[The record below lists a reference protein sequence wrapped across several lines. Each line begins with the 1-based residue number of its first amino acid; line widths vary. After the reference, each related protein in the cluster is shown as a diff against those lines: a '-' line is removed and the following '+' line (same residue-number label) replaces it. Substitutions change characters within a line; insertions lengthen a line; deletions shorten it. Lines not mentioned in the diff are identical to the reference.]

1 MHQGM
6 EEQELLQLPPPLSSL
21 LRVTGKSPR
30 FCCQSIFDSSANLTL
45 FSSL

>member
-6 EEQELLQLPPPLSSL
+6 EEQELLLLSSP
-21 LRVTGKSPR
+21 LRVTRKSPR